1 MGYTPRRAKISC
13 CACCARSRSSDRHCV
28 RATASWWWWKW
39 RTPSNESVCVRV
51 FRERAWSTGTTYVPA
66 TGPLGPA
73 LDALAKGD
81 YAEAEKALKAISGN
95 ARADAQAE
103 LARIE
108 LLQGKIADADATA
121 KALGGATGAA
131 IRADILFHTG
141 KREDAI
147 KLLDANKGAS
157 GRGGQ
162 EVRVELGEFLIAMGK
177 RADADAPLM
186 SLANDY
192 RADAIKDD
200 DSVGMTLVG
209 RATELL
215 RAWHNADESYNT
227 AEKDNP
233 RNTRANT
240 WHAGLDLAKFEMA
253 GAERHMRAVL
263 KVEPKNP
270 DAIVFMARVKLAQT
284 MDFDTAEGMIKD
296 ALEIN
301 PKHVGAHAVRA
312 GLALHDLDI
321 KTAES
326 EIAAGFAVD
335 PNDLELWSLK
345 ATARFLADDRAGY
358 EAARTETL
366 TRNKEYSSFY
376 TTVAEYA
383 EWEHRYDDIIAMMKE
398 AVKVDPEDAGAWA
411 QLGLMET
418 RRGDEQDGL
427 IALNKAWSK
436 DHYNAYVLNTLNL
449 FESDFTKDYD
459 LVDEGPFKIRY
470 LKKTEAVQRR
480 YVPQMLGEAWASMK
494 ARYNFVP
501 AQPIQIEI
509 FEPSE
514 NGKIGP
520 ARQQFNVR
528 ISGLPGGMLQGVC
541 FGHVIA
547 AMGPGAEPFNWGNV
561 LWHELGHV
569 FAIQLSKNHVPRWF
583 TEGLS
588 EYETIARRPEWQRE
602 MDPELFVAMK
612 NNRLPGAVDMN
623 RVFTHAESAED
634 ITVAYYAASQM
645 MVFTVEQF
653 GMPAVVKA
661 LQLWG
666 QNQITADVIQNAFG
680 VPASEYDRR
689 YREWQNKRLERY
701 KGQFIPDL
709 RMTKT
714 LDQTKDAVAKKPGD
728 ADALVDLTIAYVRE
742 QDEEKS
748 KSTLAEALKADP
760 KNVRAHYLAFRFAG
774 KDADVAMKELT
785 ALQTYGGDGFF
796 IREQLAL
803 LAKKKKDKD
812 EYKKQLEG
820 AYRFDPTQIEVLGA
834 LFEIAKDDNR
844 EGDELD
850 IERKYAMLDQHD
862 PKAWGWLLKRLVD
875 NQSWDEAK
883 KVGEGAMFVAIYDE
897 HVHINYGRALA
908 ATGDHTRAIYEYE
921 SALLCQP
928 NNEDAATANALEA
941 ASLVAQKKIPE
952 AKAKLDEAKRL
963 DPANTEIAKVK
974 IP

>member
-1 MGYTPRRAKISC
+1 MTG
-13 CACCARSRSSDRHCV
+13 SS
-28 RATASWWWWKW
+28 ASASASHGHS
-39 RTPSNESVCVRV
+39 P
-51 FRERAWSTGTTYVPA
+51 TTYVPA
-66 TGPLGPA
+66 TGPLGA
-73 LDALAKGD
+73 EKDALAKGD
-81 YAEAEKALKAISGN
+81 YATAEKTLKAISGS
-95 ARADAQAE
+95 ARPDALAE

-108 LLQGKIADADATA
+108 ALQGKFTEAEAACA
-121 KALGGATGAA
+121 QLAAAGRAAEAAA

-147 KLLDANKGAS
+147 KLLEANKSAT

-162 EVRVELGEFLIAMGK
+162 EVRVLLGELLIATGK
-177 RADADAPLM
+177 RADADTPLM
-186 SLANDY
+186 SIPNDY
-192 RADAIKDD
+192 RNDTIKDD

-215 RAWHNADESYNT
+215 RAWHNADDSYGT
-227 AEKDNP
+227 AEKDDD
-233 RNTRANT
+233 RNIRARM
-240 WHAGLDLAKFEMA
+240 WHAGELLSKYEMA
-253 GAERHMRAVL
+253 GAERRLRAVL
-263 KVEPKNP
+263 KLEPKNP
-270 DAIVFMARVKLAQT
+270 DALVAMARIRLAQT
-284 MDFDTAEGMIKD
+284 MDFDTAEGLIKD
-296 ALEIN
+296 ALEVN

-312 GLALHDLDI
+312 GLALHDMDI

-326 EIAAGFAVD
+326 ELAAGFAVD
-335 PNDLELWSLK
+335 PNDLDLWSLK

-383 EWEHRYDDIIAMMKE
+383 EWEHRYDDIIAMMKD

-418 RRGDEQDGL
+418 RRGDETDGL
-427 IALNKAWSK
+427 LALNKAWSK

-449 FESDFTKDYD
+449 FESNFTKDYD
-459 LVDEGPFKIRY
+459 LIDEGPFKIRY
-470 LKKTEAVQRR
+470 LKKTEPVLRR

-501 AQPIQIEI
+501 AQPVQIEI
-509 FEPSE
+509 FEPSA
-514 NGKIGP
+514 NGKIAD

-602 MDPELFVAMK
+602 MDPELYVAMSH
-612 NNRLPGAVDMN
+612 NRLPGAVDMN

-666 QNQITADVIQNAFG
+666 QNQVTADVIQNAFG

-689 YREWQNKRLERY
+689 YREWQMKRLARY
-701 KGQFIPDL
+701 QGQFIPDM

-714 LDQTKDAVAKKPGD
+714 LDQAKDAVAKKPGD
-728 ADALVDLTIAYVRE
+728 AEALVDLTIAYVHE
-742 QDEEKS
+742 QDEDKV
-748 KSTLAEALKADP
+748 KATLDEALKADP
-760 KNVRAHYLAFRFAG
+760 KNVRAHYLAFRLAG
-774 KDADVAMKELT
+774 KDKDAAEKELT

-796 IREQLAL
+796 IRTQLAI
-803 LAKKKKDKD
+803 LAKKKKDKA
-812 EYKKQLEG
+812 EYKKQLEA
-820 AYRFDPTQIEVLGA
+820 AYRFDPTQSEILGS
-834 LFEIAKDDNR
+834 LFELAKDDDR
-844 EGDELD
+844 DGDMLD
-850 IERKYAMLDQHD
+850 IERKYAMLEQHD

-875 NQSWDEAK
+875 DKDWTEAK

-897 HVHINYGRALA
+897 NVHMNYGRALA
-908 ATGDHTRAIYEYE
+908 ATGDQTRAIYEYE

-941 ASLVAQKKIPE
+941 ESLVAQKKIAE
-952 AKAKLDEAKRL
+952 AKTKLDEAKRL
-963 DPANTEIAKVK
+963 DPNNAEIAKVK

>member
-1 MGYTPRRAKISC
+1 MLTPVRKSHVALAALALAIPLAAFAQTRRGGTGGHLLNPTAS
-13 CACCARSRSSDRHCV
+13 ASASGGHA
-28 RATASWWWWKW
+28 RATY
-39 RTPSNESVCVRV
+39 T
-51 FRERAWSTGTTYVPA
+51 PA

-81 YAEAEKALKAISGN
+81 YAEAEKALKGVSGN

-103 LARIE
+103 LARIQ
-108 LLQGKIADADATA
+108 LLQGKVADAEATA
-121 KALGGATGAA
+121 KQLGGAMGAA

-141 KREDAI
+141 KRDDAI
-147 KLLDANKGAS
+147 KLLQANQNAAGAG
-157 GRGGQ
+157 GR
-162 EVRVELGEFLIAMGK
+162 EARIELGEFLIQMGK
-177 RADADAPLM
+177 RTDAEAVLM
-186 SLANDY
+186 TFANDY
-192 RADAIKDD
+192 RNDTIKDD
-200 DSVGMTLVG
+200 DSVGMSLVG
-209 RATELL
+209 RATELM
-215 RAWHNADESYNT
+215 RAWHNADDSYNT
-227 AEKDNP
+227 AEKDDP
-233 RNTRANT
+233 RNVRAHT
-240 WHAGLDLAKFEMA
+240 WHAGLDLGKFNMA

-263 KVEPKNP
+263 KLEPKNP
-270 DAIVFMARVKLAQT
+270 DALVFMARIKLEQT
-284 MDFDTAEGMIKD
+284 MDFDTAEGLIKD
-296 ALEIN
+296 ALEVN
-301 PKHVGAHAVRA
+301 PKNVGAHAVRA
-312 GLALHDLDI
+312 GLALHDMDI

-326 EIAAGFAVD
+326 ELAAGFAVD

-345 ATARFLADDRAGY
+345 AAARFLADDRAGY

-366 TRNKEYSSFY
+366 TRDKEYSKFY

-383 EWEHRYDDIIAMMKE
+383 EWEHRYDDIIAMMKD
-398 AVKVDPEDAGAWA
+398 AVKVDPEDGMAWA

-427 IALNKAWSK
+427 LALNKAYSK
-436 DHYNAYVLNTLNL
+436 DHYDVYVYNTLDL
-449 FESDFTKDYD
+449 FESNFTKDYD
-459 LVDEGPFKIRY
+459 LIDEGPFKIRY
-470 LKKTEAVQRR
+470 LKKTEPVLRR

-501 AQPIQIEI
+501 TQPIQIEI

-514 NGKIGP
+514 NGKIKD

-602 MDPELFVAMK
+602 MDPELYVALEH
-612 NNRLPGAVDMN
+612 NRLPGAVDMN

-645 MVFTVEQF
+645 MVFTVETF

-666 QNQITADVIQNAFG
+666 QNQVTADVIQNAFG
-680 VPASEYDRR
+680 VPASEYDRK
-689 YREWQNKRLERY
+689 YREWQMKRLERY
-701 KGQFIPDL
+701 KGQFIPSL

-714 LDQTKDAVAKKPGD
+714 LDQAKDAVAKKPGD

-742 QDEEKS
+742 DDADNAKA
-748 KSTLAEALKADP
+748 TLDQALKADA
-760 KNVRAHYLAFRFAG
+760 KNVRAHYLAYRFAG
-774 KDADVAMKELT
+774 KDAAAAEKELT

-796 IREQLAL
+796 IRSQLAI
-803 LAKKKKDKD
+803 LAKKKKDKP
-812 EYKKQLEG
+812 EYKKQLEA
-820 AYRFDPTQIEVLGA
+820 AYRFDPTQVEVLGS
-834 LFEIAKDDNR
+834 LFELAKDDGR
-844 EGDELD
+844 DGDMLD

-862 PKAWGWLLKRLVD
+862 PKVWGWLLNRLVE

-908 ATGDHTRAIYEYE
+908 ALGEHDRAIYEFE

-941 ASLVAQKKIPE
+941 ASLVAQKKIKE

-963 DPANTEIAKVK
+963 DPTNVEIAKVK